1 MLTLMISIIID
12 LLFILV
18 IVIQSKEN
26 TNLSMQLIDLR
37 KEINRLQ
44 SENKSLRETAYS
56 KKYEPI
62 KRHSLSEG
70 ERLKMI
76 SFIKENRNR
85 CYGRLDTDVY
95 ASSISMNNFSD
106 TRLENL
112 YYHVMNS
119 IPYEFE
125 NEKSRSSSSD
135 NDRHSHSNNSDYDDY
150 STNSSSSSYSSHD
163 YSSSSDYGG
172 GYGGS
177 SYSDSSS
184 SCDSGSDGGSW

>member
-1 MLTLMISIIID
+1 M
-12 LLFILV
+12 
-18 IVIQSKEN
+18 
-26 TNLSMQLIDLR
+26 R
-37 KEINRLQ
+37 KEINRLLA
-44 SENKSLRETAYS
+44 ENKSLRETAYS
-56 KKYEPI
+56 KKYGLT

-85 CYGRLDTDVY
+85 CHGRLLNTDAY
-95 ASSISMNNFSD
+95 ASSISMNNYSD

-119 IPYEFE
+119 MVYDFE

-135 NDRHSHSNNSDYDDY
+135 NDNHSHSNNSSYDDY
-150 STNSSSSSYSSHD
+150 STHSSSSSYSSHD

-172 GYGGS
+172 S

-184 SCDSGSDGGSW
+184 SFCDSGSDGGSW